1 MGVSM
6 WVDKDPKSK
15 EVTPLDVPKIVKISC
30 GPQHTVVVDDT
41 NKAYS
46 WGFGGYGRLG
56 HSETGDELVPR
67 LIQALAGKNRGVRD
81 VVCGASR
88 WVCARYQRWS
98 TCGVS
103 TPPPRRRTCILN
115 LLLICQDGIP
125 GVLPV
130 IPRAGWWPLMTH

>member
-1 MGVSM
+1 MM

-67 LIQALAGKNRGVRD
+67 LIQALAGKNRGVWSELHAGTVRD
-81 VVCGASR
+81 TKDGQHVGHLH
-88 WVCARYQRWS
+88 
-98 TCGVS
+98 
-103 TPPPRRRTCILN
+103 PR
-115 LLLICQDGIP
+115 QG
-125 GVLPV
+125 GEHV
-130 IPRAGWWPLMTH
+130 